1 VVCLLFYQAIN
12 EESELT
18 SDHLADY
25 LTQRGGVQLSGA
37 DGDAY
42 RTGRWS
48 SPDTGA
54 WCDIDVGISPVEEDH
69 LHPAKSYDGWRNLDL
84 TIHVPLSGPHW
95 LCVEALQWIEQLLAE
110 FPQVRTLDT
119 EDTRD
124 GEQDGPTR
132 WNRPRILASWERLH
146 QAQLQG
152 RTVHLRMNRL
162 TSVCLWRYRR
172 ERARG
177 RSTYP
182 ELWWPDALAV
192 LDTHHHCVRS
202 AVILPQPLRAMALP
216 PVELIIVP
224 TEHEP
229 IIIEAATMS
238 AVAGAALSCAQA
250 QRLEPSPA
258 VDECL
263 RTGEQYPRARFKA
276 LGDHDWSD

>member
-1 VVCLLFYQAIN
+1 VVCLLFYQAIH
-12 EESELT
+12 EEPELT

-25 LTQRGGVQLSGA
+25 LTQRAGVELSGA
-37 DGDAY
+37 AGAHY

-48 SPDTGA
+48 SSDTGA
-54 WCDIDVGISPVEEDH
+54 CCDIDVGISPVEEDH
-69 LHPAKSYDGWRNLDL
+69 LHPPKSYDGWRNLNITL
-84 TIHVPLSGPHW
+84 HVPLAGPHW
-95 LCVEALQWIEQLLAE
+95 LCVEALQWIEQILAE
-110 FPQVRTLDT
+110 FPQIRTLDT

-124 GEQDGPTR
+124 GELDGPTR

-152 RTVHLRMNRL
+152 RTDHVRMNRL

-177 RSTYP
+177 RATYAD
-182 ELWWPDALAV
+182 LWWPDALAI
-192 LDTHHHCVRS
+192 LDTHHRCVRS

-224 TEHEP
+224 TEREP
-229 IIIEAATMS
+229 IIVEAATLS

-258 VDECL
+258 IDECL
-263 RTGEQYPRARFKA
+263 RTGEHYPRERFKA